1 MSTPTPAPARLT
13 INILAQA
20 RGLAPE
26 TLKRLG
32 WVERPDGVAIPWP
45 LLGGGTAW
53 HVRHMLDKVDGRRRW
68 SWQNFDRER
77 IAPLG
82 YDRLAR
88 MREQSP
94 EPATLVIAESE
105 IDAAG
110 LWSAGIAAL
119 ATAGA
124 DMWRREWWQ
133 YTQGFGGVA
142 VWMEDAGTLALLR
155 KLAETRPDDA
165 PPLYVCHGLGQP
177 GGAKDPG
184 RILASLNGAGHEAL
198 RRIVAGAVPVTRAV
212 QVQGQGEDE
221 LLAVVAERLS
231 ARRSG
236 SGYEAR
242 CPFHSDDDPSLSVF
256 RGADGWGFRCHS
268 GSCGA
273 KGPLALL
280 AAALGIVAVPVPA
293 PVPALAPNA
302 RGGLKVRQ
310 ELSPTASGAEPTGAV
325 SLTVP
330 VPAPPFPLDCFP
342 APVREFLDAGACSLD
357 CPPEFVAV
365 PFLAEAAAAIG
376 NQLALA
382 VTRSWLQTAQ
392 VWVCTVGEPGTAKS
406 PAAELAGGPL
416 DCLQRDALARWR
428 EALAAYENELA
439 AWQAARKDG
448 PPAEKPERPE
458 PEHFFTSDAT
468 IEGLMR
474 IIAHPHSRTPGLVV
488 RRDELVGWVKS
499 FDAYKAGRGGERQT
513 WLTLWTGRPVKVDR
527 AGRDPYFCARP
538 CVSVS
543 GSVQPDM
550 LPQLEVEAG
559 ARDGLLERV
568 LWAWPD
574 ARPMRLTDVAVAG
587 ELLGR
592 VTDVLA
598 RLRRVRAA
606 PPPLTEA
613 EAEPLPVPLSLE
625 ARALFESWHN
635 ENCEAQE
642 RVTGLLRGYYA
653 KLPSQAA
660 RLCLILH
667 ALAHPDAPTVPV
679 SAATMRSALE
689 LAEYFRAHAHRVFAR
704 FGVAA
709 QVQDS
714 TALRL
719 YRALQRLGGSATA
732 AELDDAGVRAGPE
745 RDRAVQTLTAAGLL
759 TVTAER
765 TAGPGRPTLRFAL
778 TGNFSNKSNFSAG
791 LSADDRDGGVG
802 FGFGAASPGAV
813 TETEQERWEEFEL

>member
-1 MSTPTPAPARLT
+1 MSAPTPAPARLT

-20 RGLAPE
+20 RGLAPD
-26 TLKRLG
+26 TLRKLG
-32 WVERPDGVAIPWP
+32 WQERPDGVAIPWP
-45 LLGGGTAW
+45 LPGGGAAL
-53 HVRHMLDKVDGRRRW
+53 HIRHTLEKTDGQRRW
-68 SWQNFDRER
+68 SWAHFNRSR
-77 IAPLG
+77 LRPYGA
-82 YDRLAR
+82 DRLDTMRAR
-88 MREQSP
+88 AP
-94 EPATLVIAESE
+94 EALVIVESE
-105 IDAAG
+105 IDAVCLWTAG
-110 LWSAGIAAL
+110 LAAL

-124 DMWRREWWQ
+124 DMWRREWWAL
-133 YTQGFGGVA
+133 TQGFGRV
-142 VWMEDAGTLALLR
+142 VLWLEDAGTLALLR
-155 KLAETRPDDA
+155 AMAATRPNDA
-165 PPLYVCHGLGQP
+165 PPLYVCHSLGQP

-184 RILASLNGAGHEAL
+184 RLLASLNGAGEEAL
-198 RRIVAGAVPVTRAV
+198 RSIVARAVPVTV
-212 QVQGQGEDE
+212 SWVVQGQGEDE

-231 ARRSG
+231 ARPSG
-236 SGYEAR
+236 AGYEAH
-242 CPFHSDDDPSLSVF
+242 CPFHVDRSPSLSIF
-256 RGADGWGFRCHS
+256 GGEDGWGFRCHA

-273 KGPLALL
+273 KGPLSLL
-280 AAALGIVAVPVPA
+280 AGALGIV
-293 PVPALAPNA
+293 LAPNA
-302 RGGLKVRQ
+302 RGGLQLGREPR
-310 ELSPTASGAEPTGAV
+310 ELSPTASGAEPTGAAPFP
-325 SLTVP
+325 VP

-342 APVREFLDAGACSLD
+342 APVREFLDAGARSLD

-416 DCLQRDALARWR
+416 DRLQRDALARWR
-428 EALAAYENELA
+428 EALAAYETELA
-439 AWQAARKDG
+439 AWQASRKDG

-458 PEHFFTSDAT
+458 PEHFYTTDST

-474 IIAHPHSRTPGLVV
+474 ILAHPHSRTPGLVV

-499 FDAYKAGRGGERQT
+499 FDAYKSGRGGERQT
-513 WLTLWTGRPVKVDR
+513 WLTLWSGRPVKVDR

-538 CVSVS
+538 CVSVA

-550 LPQLEVEAG
+550 LPQLEAEAG
-559 ARDGLLERV
+559 VRDGFLERV

-598 RLRRVRAA
+598 RLRCVRAA

-625 ARALFESWHN
+625 ARALFESWHS

-679 SAATMRSALE
+679 SAATMRAALE

-714 TALRL
+714 AALRL
-719 YRALQRLGGSATA
+719 YRTLLRLGGSATGR
-732 AELDDAGVRAGPE
+732 ELDDAGLRAGPE

-765 TAGPGRPTLRFAL
+765 PAGPGRPTLRFSL
-778 TGNFSNKSNFSAG
+778 TGNLSNLSNLSGG
-791 LSADDRDGGVG
+791 LCVEGEDG
-802 FGFGAASPGAV
+802 GAASPGAGA
-813 TETEQERWEEFEL
+813 EHERWEEFEL